1 MKRGRERFHFVQ
13 GNPSSE
19 RERRREVQL
28 ARSHTAR
35 VNREKRHSH
44 TRGQATTQPEVRRAL
59 PDIGASASE
68 TKPSPVNR
76 TERRDVEE
84 ERAFHSAFESL
95 GLTRTSERSRSTTSS
110 HTADE
115 SPDRKDGAEVIVAK
129 PRTLSP
135 VVGAPT
141 TGAFALGSSL
151 ADNVRAADYC
161 KTCRQHPAQESI
173 RSHLAA
179 QASMSFG
186 RISSSTRTRR

>member
-1 MKRGRERFHFVQ
+1 MKRGRERFHFVR

-35 VNREKRHSH
+35 INREKWHSH
-44 TRGQATTQPEVRRAL
+44 TRGQAATQPEVRRAR

-68 TKPSPVNR
+68 TKPSLVNR
-76 TERRDVEE
+76 TERGDVEE
-84 ERAFHSAFESL
+84 ERAFHTAFESL
-95 GLTRTSERSRSTTSS
+95 GLTRTLERSRSTTLS
-110 HTADE
+110 HTAEE
-115 SPDRKDGAEVIVAK
+115 SPDRKDGVEVVDAV

-135 VVGAPT
+135 SLGAPT

-161 KTCRQHPAQESI
+161 KTCLPHPARDSI

-179 QASMSFG
+179 
-186 RISSSTRTRR
+186 